1 MSGVVHRRTLL
12 VALAAGGAQA
22 AAAQA
27 LPGSFEAW
35 RRLIGGP
42 QAAADEAERQQ
53 LLAEGEALLRA
64 GQAQAAKDVF
74 QRAAMRM
81 HSPDTEC
88 SIVRAQMQA
97 GSYREALAF
106 GAHAAL
112 AHRGFAGGVALY
124 AWMLHV
130 GGQSII
136 AARLL
141 GDAVQREPGHPA
153 LLAAQEGLRT
163 PWPQPGIGLL
173 GAPLRAA
180 PYAYGDASASPLRCV
195 GTGTLMP
202 DGITAWVPAST
213 LGSAK
218 AVWVRNGLG
227 ETRAASA
234 VGSASTDGLV
244 RLHLTQALPWPQG
257 LSPSPRAPFAGS
269 PLAVVEFGASEAGE
283 ATWPQVVQGFAGR
296 RGSDGAAS
304 LGVQLAPG
312 GRGGPVFDRAGRLV
326 GMAVPAAGGP
336 DRLHALAV
344 SGQAPERDAA
354 QPAAAAAPI
363 DAVYESALRVALQV
377 LVPSSA

>member
-1 MSGVVHRRTLL
+1 MVHRRALL
-12 VALAAGGAQA
+12 VALAAGGAQT

-42 QAAADEAERQQ
+42 RAAADEAERQQ

-64 GQAQAAKDVF
+64 GQAQAAQDVF

-97 GSYREALAF
+97 GAYRQALSF

-141 GDAVQREPGHPA
+141 GDALQREPGHPA

-163 PWPQPGIGLL
+163 SWPVPGDALL
-173 GAPLRAA
+173 SAPLRAA
-180 PYAYGDASASPLRCV
+180 PYAHGDASASPVRCI

-202 DGITAWVPAST
+202 DGITAWAPAGT
-213 LGSAK
+213 LGSAS

-227 ETRAASA
+227 ETQAASV
-234 VGSASTDGLV
+234 VGSAAPDGLV
-244 RLHLTQALPWPQG
+244 GLHLAQALPWPQG

-269 PLAVVEFGASEAGE
+269 PLAVVEFGASEGGE
-283 ATWPQVVQGFAGR
+283 AAWPQLVQGFAGR
-296 RGSDGAAS
+296 PGSDGSAS
-304 LGVQLAPG
+304 LGVELAPG
-312 GRGGPVFDRAGRLV
+312 GRGGPVFDRAGRLAGV
-326 GMAVPAAGGP
+326 TLSAVGGP
-336 DRLHALAV
+336 DRLHVLAS
-344 SGQAPERDAA
+344 SGRPPVEDAA

-363 DAVYESALRVALQV
+363 DAVYESALRVALQI
-377 LVPSSA
+377 LVPRPT